1 MRRSVAVWLAA
12 LALAIVEIWLIA
24 QVAGAIGGFPTTLLL
39 LAIAVV
45 GVLVARRQGRKA
57 LESLRTVER
66 DPAKIESSLSES
78 AVVLLGAALLI
89 VPGFITDAVGA
100 LLIASPTRPVARK
113 GLTATWRWATK
124 DIRDRVTIVESKIN
138 REGVVE
144 GEVADDPPR
153 RRPDDPTIIRGEV
166 EP

>member
-113 GLTATWRWATK
+113 ALLRCYK
-124 DIRDRVTIVESKIN
+124 M
-138 REGVVE
+138 
-144 GEVADDPPR
+144 
-153 RRPDDPTIIRGEV
+153 
-166 EP
+166 

>member
-1 MRRSVAVWLAA
+1 MTGLVPLGLVVALSPITVIPAVLVLQAPRPRPTGLAF
-12 LALAIVEIWLIA
+12 LAGWAVGL
-24 QVAGAIGGFPTTLLL
+24 
-39 LAIAVV
+39 AVV
-45 GVLVARRQGRKA
+45 TAVCVQASHLLGGAHHDHKSPPEWA
-57 LESLRTVER
+57 SWLR
-66 DPAKIESSLSES
+66 
-78 AVVLLGAALLI
+78 VVLGAALLI